1 MSAPIWTTVSGK
13 LDSINERELYS
24 KQLQAYQPGLQAG
37 QQFSAFGSSTIT
49 YKKIAGTLP
58 PGLHVS
64 SAGMLEGVP
73 FEVEKR
79 KSYKFVIRATNAE
92 GKIADRTFSI
102 EVSGADAP
110 IFTTADGQL
119 DFSDSTSTDTLTKWV
134 IDGSEVNYQI
144 LATDT
149 DTATG
154 QSLVYDIVEGNLPT
168 GLSMS
173 TNGKISGIIQLSDDE
188 KYGPRGGYS
197 FYNYDDN
204 PYDPTIYSK
213 SLTKNYEF
221 KVRVTDGA
229 SVATQYNNILVI
241 SADFWRIDNT
251 EITID
256 QNTYLGSPLT
266 IDLSTFRRPVFI
278 TDSELGTYRHD
289 NNIIIKIDV
298 DDFDPLQAD
307 LTYEIIAG
315 ALPTGLGIDSQTG
328 EIYGQLPAQA
338 AVSVDYEFT
347 IRAKRIPQTG
357 ISVYTDKQFKLTLIG
372 EIDVG
377 VTFTT
382 PSNLGSVTAGI
393 PSLKKLEATAVV
405 ANRVL
410 TYKLTAGALPNGLT
424 LSSTGNIIGVPRI
437 KNYTNFDTN
446 GITFDT
452 NTTSIDRE
460 FNFSVEVSDQYKTVA
475 TTRDFSLKIALPHA
489 NDYGNLVGHGT
500 SEIDKNVFYQIAQD
514 PQINNSDYV
523 FRAEDPN
530 FGLPETPQMLL
541 VAGLQPNTLSALQEQ
556 IAKNHEPKTLY
567 FGDLKTAV
575 AKEDG
580 KVKYEVVYI
589 EMKDN
594 LVNNSG
600 KAVSSEITLRS
611 DINKPLLGPV
621 GSDGRITADR
631 DVYDITTDSGLSF
644 SVSGSKVRY
653 ANQLTADLDYVS
665 KLYPNAVANMRSQ
678 MKSLGQ
684 KEWLHL
690 PLWMR
695 TIQEGDGA
703 PLGYKM
709 AIVVAYCNPGQSNLV
724 KQRITTKAID
734 FKKIT
739 FTIDRYVVGQ
749 SLNSPASF
757 TGDGTATSFTMNHIV
772 NDEDIKIT
780 IDDAI
785 VYNAS
790 VDNLNLYSGNST
802 FTVDARPSSGVM
814 NRAYEVTADNSQ
826 APTYLGADTTIRSA
840 DLINPF
846 TLSHDL
852 TNKKTTITFS
862 EAPADKSIISI
873 DYTGDK
879 YLVFRR
885 KGI

>member
-1 MSAPIWTTVSGK
+1 MATPVWSTTAGK
-13 LDSINERELYS
+13 LASIDERVSYSQQLEANTSDSTAVTYS
-24 KQLQAYQPGLQAG
+24 V
-37 QQFSAFGSSTIT
+37 
-49 YKKIAGTLP
+49 IAGTLP
-58 PGLHVS
+58 PGLQIS
-64 SAGMLEGVP
+64 SAGMLQGVP

-79 KSYKFVIRATNAE
+79 KSYKFVVRATTAE
-92 GKIADRTFSI
+92 GGIADRTFSI

-110 IFTTADGQL
+110 IFSTASGQL
-119 DFSDSTSTDTLTKWV
+119 DLTDSTYTTTATKWV

-168 GLSMS
+168 GLSMD
-173 TNGKISGIIQLSDDE
+173 TNGKISGIVQLTDDE
-188 KYGPRGGYS
+188 KFGPRGGYS
-197 FYNYDDN
+197 FYNFDDN
-204 PYDPTIYSK
+204 AYDPTVYTK
-213 SLTKNYEF
+213 SLSKNYEF

-251 EITID
+251 SITID

-266 IDLSTFRRPVFI
+266 IDLSTFRRPVFT
-278 TDSELGTYRHD
+278 TDSALGTYRHD
-289 NNIIIKIDV
+289 NNIIIRIDV

-307 LTYEIIAG
+307 LTYEIVAG

-357 ISVYTDKQFKLTLIG
+357 VSVYTDKVFTLTLIG

-377 VTFTT
+377 VAFTT
-382 PSNLGSVTAGI
+382 PGNLGSVTAGI
-393 PSLKKLEATAVV
+393 PCLKKLDATAAV

-410 TYKLTAGALPNGLT
+410 TYTLTSGSLPTGLT
-424 LSSTGNIIGVPRI
+424 LSSTGNIIGIPRI

-446 GITFDT
+446 GITFDD

-460 FNFSVEVSDQYKTVA
+460 FKFTVQVSDQYKTVA
-475 TTRDFSLKIALPHA
+475 TTRNFTLKIDLPFAH
-489 NDYGNLVGHGT
+489 DYGSLVGHGT
-500 SEIDKNVFYQIAQD
+500 SEIDKALFYQIAQD
-514 PQINNSDYV
+514 PQINNSQYV

-541 VAGLQPNTLSALQEQ
+541 LAGLQPSTLSAIQNQ
-556 IAKNHEPKTLY
+556 MAKNHAPKTLY

-575 AKEDG
+575 AKENG
-580 KVKYEVVYI
+580 KIKYEVVYI
-589 EMKDN
+589 EMKDD
-594 LVNNSG
+594 LVNNSD
-600 KAVSSEITLRS
+600 KAVSSEISLRS

-621 GSDGRITADR
+621 ASDRRITADR
-631 DVYDITTDSGLSF
+631 DVYDVTTDSGLSF

-665 KLYPNAVANMRSQ
+665 KLFPNAVANMRSQ
-678 MKSLGQ
+678 MKSLGE

-709 AIVVAYCNPGQSNLV
+709 AMVVAYCNPGQSNLV
-724 KQRITTKAID
+724 KQRITTKNID
-734 FKKIT
+734 FKKIS
-739 FTIDRYVVGQ
+739 FTIDRYVIGQ
-749 SLNSPASF
+749 SLISPASF
-757 TGDGTATSFTMNHIV
+757 TGDGTTTIFTMNQIV

-780 IDDAI
+780 IDSSTLT
-785 VYNAS
+785 NA
-790 VDNLNLYSGNST
+790 VL
-802 FTVDARPSSGVM
+802 
-814 NRAYEVTADNSQ
+814 NRAYEVTADNNQS
-826 APTYLGADTTIRSA
+826 PTYLGADTTIRSA

-846 TLSHDL
+846 TLAHDL
-852 TNKKTTITFS
+852 TNNKTTITFK

>member
-1 MSAPIWTTVSGK
+1 MATPVWSTTAGK
-13 LDSINERELYS
+13 LASIDERVSYSQQLEANTSDSTAVTYS
-24 KQLQAYQPGLQAG
+24 V
-37 QQFSAFGSSTIT
+37 
-49 YKKIAGTLP
+49 IAGTLP
-58 PGLHVS
+58 PGLQIS
-64 SAGMLEGVP
+64 SAGMLQGVP

-79 KSYKFVIRATNAE
+79 KSYKFVVRATTAE
-92 GKIADRTFSI
+92 GGIADRTFSI

-110 IFTTADGQL
+110 IFSTASGQL
-119 DFSDSTSTDTLTKWV
+119 DLTDSTYTTTATKWV

-168 GLSMS
+168 GLSMD
-173 TNGKISGIIQLSDDE
+173 TNGKISGIVQLTDDE
-188 KYGPRGGYS
+188 KFGPRGGYS
-197 FYNYDDN
+197 FYNFDDN
-204 PYDPTIYSK
+204 AYDPTVYTK
-213 SLTKNYEF
+213 SLSKNYEF

-251 EITID
+251 SITID

-266 IDLSTFRRPVFI
+266 IDLSTFRRPVFT
-278 TDSELGTYRHD
+278 TDSALGTYRHD
-289 NNIIIKIDV
+289 NNIIIRIDV
-298 DDFDPLQAD
+298 EDFDPLQAD
-307 LTYEIIAG
+307 LTYEIVAG

-357 ISVYTDKQFKLTLIG
+357 VSVYTDKVFTLTLIG

-377 VTFTT
+377 VAFTT
-382 PSNLGSVTAGI
+382 PGNLGSVTAGI
-393 PSLKKLEATAVV
+393 PCLKKLDATAAV

-410 TYKLTAGALPNGLT
+410 TYTLTSGSLPTGLT
-424 LSSTGNIIGVPRI
+424 LSSTGNIIGIPRI

-446 GITFDT
+446 GITFDD

-460 FNFSVEVSDQYKTVA
+460 FKFTVQVSDQYKTVA
-475 TTRDFSLKIALPHA
+475 TTRNFTLKIDLPFAH
-489 NDYGNLVGHGT
+489 DYGSLVGHGT
-500 SEIDKNVFYQIAQD
+500 SEIDKALFYQIAQD
-514 PQINNSDYV
+514 PQINNSQYV

-541 VAGLQPNTLSALQEQ
+541 LAGLQPSTLSAIQNQ
-556 IAKNHEPKTLY
+556 MAKNHAPKTLY

-575 AKEDG
+575 AKENG
-580 KVKYEVVYI
+580 KIKYEVVYI
-589 EMKDN
+589 EMKDD
-594 LVNNSG
+594 LVNNSD
-600 KAVSSEITLRS
+600 KAVSSEISLRS

-621 GSDGRITADR
+621 ASDRRITADR
-631 DVYDITTDSGLSF
+631 DVYDVTTDSGLSF

-665 KLYPNAVANMRSQ
+665 KLFPNAVANMRSQ
-678 MKSLGQ
+678 MKSLGE

-709 AIVVAYCNPGQSNLV
+709 AMVVAYCNPGQSNLV
-724 KQRITTKAID
+724 KQRITTKNID
-734 FKKIT
+734 FKKIS
-739 FTIDRYVVGQ
+739 FTIDRYVIGQ
-749 SLNSPASF
+749 SLISPASF
-757 TGDGTATSFTMNHIV
+757 TGDGTTTVFTMNQIV

-780 IDDAI
+780 IDSSTLT
-785 VYNAS
+785 NA
-790 VDNLNLYSGNST
+790 VL
-802 FTVDARPSSGVM
+802 
-814 NRAYEVTADNSQ
+814 NRAYEVTADNNQS
-826 APTYLGADTTIRSA
+826 PTYLGADTTIRSA

-846 TLSHDL
+846 TLAHDL
-852 TNKKTTITFS
+852 ANNKTTITFK

>member
-1 MSAPIWTTVSGK
+1 MATPVWSTTAGK
-13 LDSINERELYS
+13 LASIDERVSYSQQLEANTSDSTAVTYS
-24 KQLQAYQPGLQAG
+24 V
-37 QQFSAFGSSTIT
+37 
-49 YKKIAGTLP
+49 IAGTLP
-58 PGLHVS
+58 PGLQIS
-64 SAGMLEGVP
+64 SAGMLQGVP

-79 KSYKFVIRATNAE
+79 KSYKFVVRATTAE
-92 GKIADRTFSI
+92 GGIADRTFSI

-110 IFTTADGQL
+110 IFSTASGQL
-119 DFSDSTSTDTLTKWV
+119 DLTDSTYTTTATKWV

-168 GLSMS
+168 GLSMD
-173 TNGKISGIIQLSDDE
+173 TNGKISGIVQLTDDE
-188 KYGPRGGYS
+188 KFGPRGGYS
-197 FYNYDDN
+197 FYNFDDN
-204 PYDPTIYSK
+204 AYDPTVYTK
-213 SLTKNYEF
+213 SLSKNYEF

-251 EITID
+251 SITID

-266 IDLSTFRRPVFI
+266 IDLSTFRRPVFT
-278 TDSELGTYRHD
+278 TDSALGTYRHD
-289 NNIIIKIDV
+289 NNIIIRIDV

-307 LTYEIIAG
+307 LTYEIVAG

-357 ISVYTDKQFKLTLIG
+357 VSVYTDKVFTLTLIG

-377 VTFTT
+377 VAFTT
-382 PSNLGSVTAGI
+382 PGNLGSVTAGI
-393 PSLKKLEATAVV
+393 PCLKKLDATAAV

-410 TYKLTAGALPNGLT
+410 TYTLTSGSLPTGLT
-424 LSSTGNIIGVPRI
+424 LSSTGNIIGIPRI

-446 GITFDT
+446 GITFDD

-460 FNFSVEVSDQYKTVA
+460 FKFTVQVSDQYKTVA
-475 TTRDFSLKIALPHA
+475 TTRNFTLKIDLPFAH
-489 NDYGNLVGHGT
+489 DYGSLVGHGT
-500 SEIDKNVFYQIAQD
+500 SEIDKALFYQIAQD
-514 PQINNSDYV
+514 PQINNSQYV

-541 VAGLQPNTLSALQEQ
+541 LAGLQPSTLSAIQNQ
-556 IAKNHEPKTLY
+556 MAKNHAPKILY

-575 AKEDG
+575 AKENG
-580 KVKYEVVYI
+580 KIKYEVVYI
-589 EMKDN
+589 EMKDD
-594 LVNNSG
+594 LVNNSD
-600 KAVSSEITLRS
+600 KAVSSEISLRS

-621 GSDGRITADR
+621 ASDRRITADR
-631 DVYDITTDSGLSF
+631 DVYDVTTDSGLSF

-665 KLYPNAVANMRSQ
+665 KLFPNAVANMRSQ
-678 MKSLGQ
+678 MKSLGE

-709 AIVVAYCNPGQSNLV
+709 AMVVAYCNPGQSNLV
-724 KQRITTKAID
+724 KQRITTKNID
-734 FKKIT
+734 FKKIS
-739 FTIDRYVVGQ
+739 FTIDRYVIGQ
-749 SLNSPASF
+749 SLISPASF
-757 TGDGTATSFTMNHIV
+757 TGDGTTTIFTMNQIV

-780 IDDAI
+780 IDSSTLT
-785 VYNAS
+785 NA
-790 VDNLNLYSGNST
+790 VL
-802 FTVDARPSSGVM
+802 
-814 NRAYEVTADNSQ
+814 NRAYEVTADNNQS
-826 APTYLGADTTIRSA
+826 PTYLGADTTIRSA

-846 TLSHDL
+846 TLAHDL
-852 TNKKTTITFS
+852 ANNKTTITFK